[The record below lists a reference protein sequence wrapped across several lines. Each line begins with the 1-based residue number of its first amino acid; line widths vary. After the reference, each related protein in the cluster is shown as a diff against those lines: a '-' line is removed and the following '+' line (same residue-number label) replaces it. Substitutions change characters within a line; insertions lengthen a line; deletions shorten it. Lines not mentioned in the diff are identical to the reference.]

1 MQTEPTKLND
11 DYEKSILA
19 EKIVDLVNKIQR
31 INSFDNSIWNLSNVS
46 SYELRRKSLNELQRL
61 QSSLENR
68 LTELDTKKQK
78 TNSEREA
85 LEASKWTGEKP
96 KYMSNRDFDRFQR
109 SDDSR

>member
-1 MQTEPTKLND
+1 M
-11 DYEKSILA
+11 A